1 MTASRPI
8 EPAPDDGARPRVAVA
23 ISTRDRPRAL
33 ERCLEALAT
42 GRLAPDEVV
51 VADQSEGDET
61 RELLASAAQALGPV
75 RYVEARHGG
84 LGAAQ
89 NDAVRATA
97 APVVA
102 VLDDDCIADDRWLES
117 IVRAFVDEELALMSG
132 PVLALGPEAPGLHAV
147 ATRTSRERRE
157 LDARTLPW
165 DAGSGNNFAFRKA
178 WFERIGGCDER
189 LGPGAPGKGALD
201 MDLFRRLL
209 RAGARGRY
217 EPDAIVFHERA
228 TTAGR
233 LARRFPYGYG
243 MGACCVLWMR
253 QGDAH
258 GFRVLARW
266 LAMRSNRLARSLA
279 RGRWLAVREEVLV
292 LAGTVGGIV
301 FGLRARPS
309 LRG

>member
-1 MTASRPI
+1 MSLP
-8 EPAPDDGARPRVAVA
+8 VAVA
-23 ISTRDRPRAL
+23 ISTRDRPGALDRCLRAL
-33 ERCLEALAT
+33 AS
-42 GRLAPDEVV
+42 GRLPPAEVV
-51 VADQSEGDET
+51 VADQSDGTET
-61 RELLASAAQALGPV
+61 GELLANAAEELGAV
-75 RYVEARHGG
+75 RYVRARPGG

-89 NDAVRATA
+89 NDAVRATTA
-97 APVVA
+97 SVVA
-102 VLDDDCIADDRWLES
+102 VLDDDCIADEGWLEA
-117 IVRAFVDEELALMSG
+117 IAAAFADEDLALVSG
-132 PVLALGPEAPGLHAV
+132 PVLALGPESPGMHAV

-165 DAGSGNNFAFRKA
+165 DVGSGNNFAFRKA

-209 RAGARGRY
+209 RGGARGRY
-217 EPDAIVFHERA
+217 EPDAIVLHERA

-253 QGDAH
+253 QGDAFGRH
-258 GFRVLARW
+258 VLARW
-266 LAMRSNRLARSLA
+266 VAMRSNRLARSLV

-301 FGLRARPS
+301 FGLRARES
-309 LRG
+309 RRG

>member
-1 MTASRPI
+1 MT
-8 EPAPDDGARPRVAVA
+8 DVAVA
-23 ISTRDRPRAL
+23 ISTRDRP
-33 ERCLEALAT
+33 EALARCLRSLAA
-42 GRLAPDEVV
+42 GRLAPAEVI
-51 VADQSEGDET
+51 VADQSDGPET
-61 RELLASAAQALGPV
+61 RELLAERDDV
-75 RYVEARHGG
+75 RYVRARPGG

-89 NDAVRATA
+89 NDAVRATT

-102 VLDDDCIADDRWLES
+102 VLDDDCVADERWLET
-117 IVRAFVDEELALMSG
+117 IAGAFADEELAFLSG
-132 PVLALGPEAPGLHAV
+132 PVLPLGPDAPGTHPV
-147 ATRTSRERRE
+147 ASRTSLERQD

-165 DAGSGNNFAFRKA
+165 DAGSGNNFAFRKT

-209 RAGARGRY
+209 RAGAPGRY
-217 EPDAIVFHERA
+217 EPDALVLHERA

-253 QGDAH
+253 QGDAF
-258 GFRVLARW
+258 GLKVLARW
-266 LAMRSNRLARSLA
+266 LAMRSNWLARSLA
-279 RGRWLAVREEVLV
+279 RGRWLAAREELLV

-301 FGLRARPS
+301 FGLRARDS
-309 LRG
+309 RRG